1 MAHLLS
7 IYAAQAK
14 AAWRIMLDA
23 NHTEFLNVRH
33 DVEFCSEGRTLRGWL
48 YQPRADEE
56 KLPAIVMAHGRTAV
70 KEQYLDRYAEVF
82 AQRPIYCAVQAHPQS
97 SMRLVPGAFP

>member
-23 NHTEFLNVRH
+23 NHTEFMNMRH
-33 DVEFCSEGRTLRGWL
+33 EVEFPSEGRGWL
-48 YQPRADEE
+48 YRPRTDEE
-56 KLPAIVMAHGRTAV
+56 KLPAIVMAHGLTAV
-70 KEQYLDRYAEVF
+70 REQYLDRYTEVF
-82 AQRPIYCAVQAHPQS
+82 AERPIYCAVQAHPQS